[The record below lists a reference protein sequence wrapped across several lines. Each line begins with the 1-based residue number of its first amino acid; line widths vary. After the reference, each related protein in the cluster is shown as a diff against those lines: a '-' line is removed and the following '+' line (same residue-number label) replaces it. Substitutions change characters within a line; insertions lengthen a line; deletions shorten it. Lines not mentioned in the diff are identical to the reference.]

1 MYNCYTKKFRIMIRI
16 KKSLNNLSD
25 CSNRKDLSKSFVD
38 SAFLVYKDGCKFKVL
53 SIVRKTKI
61 FEIFNT

>member
-1 MYNCYTKKFRIMIRI
+1 MIRI

-38 SAFLVYKDGCKFKVL
+38 SAFLVYKDGCKFKGL